1 MSRAAA
7 AALSILVAS
16 GCEGLLEV
24 ELPGEVTLDGLYQPG
39 QAELLVTSAITHIEC
54 AYSDFIAAT
63 GSGAADIYQKPWF
76 FWGTSHEYEGV
87 VPTGPCNPQEFAWGW
102 WDWMQAG
109 RLLADQAYERISGWP
124 AAEVANRDR
133 LLAQAAIYSAIP
145 RGLFG
150 EIMCEVTYEAGPLL
164 SWDESLGEAEA
175 LLTTALEHIAEIGD
189 FPMPSTISSSAE
201 DMARALRARYRFARG
216 DLTGALEDAA
226 AVPTGFVAYI
236 TRDAV
241 ADRTRHNRVN
251 NGHHGTGMG
260 TIQGPINWWDGPP
273 DPITG
278 EPWPDVIPFTGYRNL
293 GVLPDG
299 RAISDGTPY
308 PVTTT
313 AYPDAVP
320 DPRVDVFLDPRLTS
334 GYPWWQTTKYT
345 SDGDDMP
352 LVSWEE
358 MRLIQAEILG
368 GQAAIDRVNEIR
380 AAHDLPLVTYVD
392 PQNEE
397 QVLNMIIEEF
407 RRSLFLEGTG
417 FWTVKLRHGLWF
429 PRGVGSTPGTV
440 ARGYQGGVR
449 MVMPQAEFDLH
460 PDLDISMRGMHCPA
474 GQEPI
479 L

>member
-1 MSRAAA
+1 
-7 AALSILVAS
+7 
-16 GCEGLLEV
+16 
-24 ELPGEVTLDGLYQPG
+24 
-39 QAELLVTSAITHIEC
+39 
-54 AYSDFIAAT
+54 
-63 GSGAADIYQKPWF
+63 
-76 FWGTSHEYEGV
+76 
-87 VPTGPCNPQEFAWGW
+87 
-102 WDWMQAG
+102 
-109 RLLADQAYERISGWP
+109 
-124 AAEVANRDR
+124 
-133 LLAQAAIYSAIP
+133 
-145 RGLFG
+145 
-150 EIMCEVTYEAGPLL
+150 
-164 SWDESLGEAEA
+164 
-175 LLTTALEHIAEIGD
+175 
-189 FPMPSTISSSAE
+189 
-201 DMARALRARYRFARG
+201 
-216 DLTGALEDAA
+216 
-226 AVPTGFVAYI
+226 
-236 TRDAV
+236 
-241 ADRTRHNRVN
+241 
-251 NGHHGTGMG
+251 
-260 TIQGPINWWDGPP
+260 
-273 DPITG
+273 
-278 EPWPDVIPFTGYRNL
+278 
-293 GVLPDG
+293 
-299 RAISDGTPY
+299 
-308 PVTTT
+308 
-313 AYPDAVP
+313 
-320 DPRVDVFLDPRLTS
+320 FLDPRLTS